1 VKSTIVV
8 FLSLLTTSTNLLGQ
22 KSTINQNLY
31 WLRYYNQFTLDK
43 KFVWHNELEERRFF
57 DKNRLN
63 NLIIHSRLHYNLKPN
78 TEIAIGLTYSLQN
91 PQDPNSTSNLIVPEI
106 RPVQEFNYTM
116 RINNKLSL
124 QQRLRIDERF
134 IRKND
139 GEKLLDGYSFNFR
152 FRLRF
157 QLIYKLKEEKNKNQT
172 TLKIADELMINA
184 GKDIVY
190 NQFDQN
196 RIYIGIQQELNKNVA
211 LELGYLKLHQQKA
224 SGNQFLNRDIV
235 RLSLYHRL
243 TR

>member
-1 VKSTIVV
+1 MKSTIVV

>member
-8 FLSLLTTSTNLLGQ
+8 FLFLVTTSTRLLGQ

-31 WLRYYNQFTLDK
+31 WLRYYNQFTLNK

-91 PQDPNSTSNLIVPEI
+91 PQNPNSTSNLIIPEI

-139 GEKLLDGYSFNFR
+139 GEKLLDGYNFNFR

-196 RIYIGIQQELNKNVA
+196 RIYIGIQQKLNKNVA

>member
-1 VKSTIVV
+1 
-8 FLSLLTTSTNLLGQ
+8 
-22 KSTINQNLY
+22 
-31 WLRYYNQFTLDK
+31 
-43 KFVWHNELEERRFF
+43 
-57 DKNRLN
+57 
-63 NLIIHSRLHYNLKPN
+63 
-78 TEIAIGLTYSLQN
+78 
-91 PQDPNSTSNLIVPEI
+91 
-106 RPVQEFNYTM
+106 M

-139 GEKLLDGYSFNFR
+139 GEKLLDGYNFNFR
-152 FRLRF
+152 FRIRF
-157 QLIYKLKEEKNKNQT
+157 QFIYKLKEKKIKNQT

-184 GKDIVY
+184 GKNIVY

-196 RIYIGIQQELNKNVA
+196 RIYIGIQQELNKNIA